1 MRILDRYIL
10 KSVLGVFLTCL
21 FVFIFL
27 YVIIDV
33 FTHLEDMLRQ
43 RVPALVLLQYYLSFV
58 PIIFMH
64 VTPIACLLSALYT
77 FGKLNRDNEVIAMRS
92 SGLSILQI
100 AKTAVVFGII
110 ISVFYFWIG
119 DRFVPQSQVTT
130 EAIKAQMES
139 GTKKAKEKHKEVVNN
154 LYMYGMK
161 NRLFSVNKFSPETNT
176 MEGIIILEHNLAQ
189 NIILKVVANKGVY
202 KDGSWTF
209 YQSITYEF
217 DENGQ
222 IRSDPRYMEEEVMSI
237 PESPQDFLDQR
248 QKPELMNIAQL
259 EDYIWRLSKSGA
271 VGAIR
276 SMKVDLYERYSR
288 SFTAVIMILLG
299 IPFSLIMRRR
309 ATGLSSVGI
318 SLIMGF
324 LYYVLNAIS
333 LALGK
338 ANWLTPMLAA
348 SFSHIVAFL
357 SSVYLIS
364 KLP

>member
-43 RVPALVLLQYYLSFV
+43 RVPALVLLQYYLSFF

-64 VTPIACLLSALYT
+64 VTPIACLLSTLYT

-92 SGLSILQI
+92 SGLSVLQI
-100 AKTAVVFGII
+100 AKTAIVFGII
-110 ISVFYFWIG
+110 VSVFYFWVS
-119 DRFVPQSQVTT
+119 DKFVPQSQMTT
-130 EAIKAQMES
+130 ETIKAQMES
-139 GTKKAKEKHKEVVNN
+139 GTKKAKEKHKETVNN

-161 NRLFSVNKFSPETNT
+161 NRLFSVNKFSPATNT

-189 NIILKVVANKGVY
+189 NIIRKVVANKGVY
-202 KDGSWTF
+202 NDGSWIF

-222 IRSDPRYMEEEVMSI
+222 IRSDPQYMEEEVMSI
-237 PESPQDFLDQR
+237 PESPQDFLNQR

-276 SMKVDLYERYSR
+276 SMRVDLFERYTR
-288 SFTAVIMILLG
+288 SLTAVIIILMG

-309 ATGLSSVGI
+309 ATGLSSVGF

-333 LALGK
+333 LASGK
-338 ANWLTPMLAA
+338 AGWLTPLLAA
-348 SFSHIVAFL
+348 SFSHIAAFL
-357 SSVYLIS
+357 FSVYLIS